1 MPIDIGRSEVQ
12 RLLREGASIV
22 EVLPSE
28 QFADEHLPGAISLP
42 LETLTPH
49 TAAQLLDRDA
59 PVIVYCNDAV

>member
-1 MPIDIGRSEVQ
+1 MPIDIGRTDVQ
-12 RLLREGASIV
+12 RLVREGARLV

-42 LETLTPH
+42 LEMLSAH

-59 PVIVYCNDAV
+59 PVIVYCNDTV